1 MAEYVF
7 LGNNT
12 NIAMHWDNIDK
23 NVNDCGAG
31 AMEMLVEWPNLP
43 EF

>member
-23 NVNDCGAG
+23 NDCGAG